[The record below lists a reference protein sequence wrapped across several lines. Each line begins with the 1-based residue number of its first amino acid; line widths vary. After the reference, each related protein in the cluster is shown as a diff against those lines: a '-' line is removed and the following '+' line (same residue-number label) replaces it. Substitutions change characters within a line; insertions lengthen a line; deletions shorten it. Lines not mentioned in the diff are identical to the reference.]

1 VLGEVTVGRGFTGHE
16 SFNCAFLCGGAVMS
30 WKFWEKKGDGSQK
43 KLPGPKDIPYPVG
56 RHLVVDKGQD
66 PDWVW
71 ALQGVVLPKEGE
83 KNVFYVRVFSA
94 NDASM
99 KKISVK
105 NYHSLDEHPELILFQ
120 GWFDKKTMDVEVEAP
135 SQSRPRAA

>member
-1 VLGEVTVGRGFTGHE
+1 
-16 SFNCAFLCGGAVMS
+16 MS
-30 WKFWEKKGDGSQK
+30 WKFWERKGDGSQK

-99 KKISVK
+99 KKIKVK
-105 NYHSLDEHPELILFQ
+105 DYHSLDEHPELILFQ

>member
-1 VLGEVTVGRGFTGHE
+1 
-16 SFNCAFLCGGAVMS
+16 MS
-30 WKFWEKKGDGSQK
+30 WKFWEKKGNGSPH

-56 RHLVVDKGQD
+56 RYLVVDKGQD

-71 ALQGVVLPKEGE
+71 GLQGVVLPKEGT
-83 KNVFYVRVFSA
+83 KDVFYVRVFSA

-105 NYHSLDEHPELILFQ
+105 NYHSLDEHPELVLFH
-120 GWFDKKTMDVEVEAP
+120 GWFDKKTMEVEIQAP